1 MRYACV
7 IMVLSGVSLARKAIN
22 HYKDYLYHYFQ
33 ALHYK
38 DPQTHE
44 TNEVIPMT
52 KLLPQIDAA
61 KAFL

>member
-1 MRYACV
+1 
-7 IMVLSGVSLARKAIN
+7 MVLSGVSLARKAIN

-38 DPQTHE
+38 DSQTHE